1 VTTRRTFITLLGGA
15 ATAWPRAAEA
25 QQQAMPVIG
34 FLSPSANSVT
44 YVAGFSAGLQELG
57 YVEGRNIRVEYR
69 WAHGRLELLP
79 ELAAE
84 LVQGNVDVLVASLTQ
99 AALVAKKATATI
111 PVVMAGVADPIAVG
125 LIVSLARPGG
135 NITGTSGLAAD
146 IVGKQLELLKEVVPG
161 VSRVAVLWN
170 PANSTFQALQL
181 RQVEVAAR
189 TAGLHLQLLEARAPK
204 DFEAAL
210 AGIVKEEGTRAL
222 AVLGDPLFSVYAAA
236 IADLALKNRLAT
248 VSAGRVFTDAGM
260 LLSYGASYFD
270 LHKRAAVYVDKIL
283 KGTMP
288 ANLPVEQPTKFELVI
303 NLKTAKALGL
313 EVPPTLLVR
322 ADEVIE

>member
-1 VTTRRTFITLLGGA
+1 MKRREFITLVGGA
-15 ATAWPRAAEA
+15 AATWPLAARA
-25 QQQAMPVIG
+25 QQAAMPVIG

-125 LIVSLARPGG
+125 LIDSLARPGG

-146 IVGKQLELLKEVVPG
+146 IVGKQRLAPSTSQCGVLFNPVAQCLARKRAFPVRAAPLLAAVQCEANLIQDFAGGITGPPRTGRGYHLEEPHAQPG
-161 VSRVAVLWN
+161 RGAV
-170 PANSTFQALQL
+170 
-181 RQVEVAAR
+181 
-189 TAGLHLQLLEARAPK
+189 HRACPRGSK
-204 DFEAAL
+204 
-210 AGIVKEEGTRAL
+210 
-222 AVLGDPLFSVYAAA
+222 AA
-236 IADLALKNRLAT
+236 IEAKITSAT
-248 VSAGRVFTDAGM
+248 SPPG
-260 LLSYGASYFD
+260 
-270 LHKRAAVYVDKIL
+270 
-283 KGTMP
+283 KGS
-288 ANLPVEQPTKFELVI
+288 
-303 NLKTAKALGL
+303 G
-313 EVPPTLLVR
+313 
-322 ADEVIE
+322 